1 MVLQLLLWAVGALA
15 FNIDVLLPTTAP
27 VTQFAGFGIEF
38 SNIFSF
44 TGTPSSPN
52 TFSQNLLQNL
62 ANLAGPI
69 PVRVGGNTQD
79 YSLYRPGQA
88 SGFSRNPNA
97 NGTGAG
103 PGLLSD
109 SNVYGDGLFDAVNL
123 LTNTEITFGLNLA
136 YEGADYL
143 DQITSAASAAVT
155 QLDNLISFEIGNE
168 PDLYASTS
176 QFRTTFA
183 GTDYVTAF
191 GSRAQAIQSQVL
203 VPNNRSTS
211 FFDGGT
217 TASTIGTSFQILL
230 LGQDGINKTGAV
242 KYYNQHDYFYYI
254 GVTGFPLTRTYL
266 LNHQNIVSQFASW
279 KTQIQQSNAQNTSY
293 VLGEMAAVG
302 PQGLAN
308 VTDVFASAIWGADF
322 FLYAASI
329 NCSRV
334 LMHMTDIGLQSAWQP
349 ITIGGVAPQVRPL
362 YYAHVVMCQLFGTSK
377 ANVMELVTP
386 DPQTSAYAIYHEKLT
401 ALVFINLKEFNS
413 SGTPGYQ
420 TFTAMTN
427 SSEATVLRLTSPGAD
442 ARTNITWAGFNF
454 QTADGRP
461 VASYNDSQT
470 VVLNG
475 SVSVNVRD
483 TELAVVFLDSTTAAV
498 AVTGTT
504 TATITSAA
512 AANNTTTSP
521 SNRNKVNILIITLFI
536 ILQYCY

>member
-1 MVLQLLLWAVGALA
+1 MVLLLLWAVGALA
-15 FNIDVLLPTTAP
+15 FSVDVLLPTSAP

-44 TGTPSSPN
+44 TGTSSSPN
-52 TFSQNLLQNL
+52 TFSQNLLKNL

-109 SNVYGDGLFDAVNL
+109 SNLYGDGLFTSVNL
-123 LTNTEITFGLNLA
+123 LTDTEITFGLNLA

-143 DQITSAASAAVT
+143 DQITSAAHAAAT

-183 GTDYVTAF
+183 GTDYVTSF
-191 GSRAQAIQSQVL
+191 VSRAQAIQSQVL
-203 VPNNRSTS
+203 APNNRSTS

-217 TASTIGTSFQILL
+217 TASTIGTSFQISL

-254 GVTGFPLTRTYL
+254 GVTGFPLTRTYM

-308 VTDVFASAIWGADF
+308 ITDVFASAIWGADF

-334 LMHMTDIGLQSAWQP
+334 LMHMTDVGLQSAWQP
-349 ITIGGVAPQVRPL
+349 ITIRGVAPQVRPL
-362 YYAHVVMCQLFGTSK
+362 YYAHVVMCQLFGMNKTK
-377 ANVMELVTP
+377 VVELSTP
-386 DPQTSAYAIYHEKLT
+386 FPQTSAYAVYHDKLT

-420 TFTAMTN
+420 TFTATTN
-427 SSEATVLRLTSPGAD
+427 SSEASVLRLTAPGAD
-442 ARTNITWAGFNF
+442 ARTNITWAGLNY

-461 VASYNDSQT
+461 MPSYNDSQT

-475 SVSVNVRD
+475 SISVDVRD
-483 TELAVVFLDSTTAAV
+483 TELAVVFLDTTTAAV
-498 AVTGTT
+498 AASATPSAANTT
-504 TATITSAA
+504 TTTT
-512 AANNTTTSP
+512 TTTSP
-521 SNRNKVNILIITLFI
+521 SNRNKVNILIIVLFI
-536 ILQYCY
+536 ILQYCN